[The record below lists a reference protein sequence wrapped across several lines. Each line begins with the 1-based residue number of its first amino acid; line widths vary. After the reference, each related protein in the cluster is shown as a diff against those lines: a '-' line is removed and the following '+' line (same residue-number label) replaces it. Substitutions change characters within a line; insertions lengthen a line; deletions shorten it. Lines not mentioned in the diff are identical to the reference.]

1 MLHVLHRSNV
11 NPDSWKFLLKT
22 ISWHS
27 PGRGHPRYRYP
38 WGGFLIFLPARWTV
52 FDATWPGNVLHNA
65 FWGRSAGQVNVTR
78 AGFAVSYFVSHTCWQ
93 PLPQR
98 VISANIN
105 DATAVGIYALR
116 RLKFKR
122 CGELASRLS
131 SRLTFA
137 YLCVVVRANLTVNMP
152 LRIRVGVHR
161 VFPLT
166 QLYRKCWISIKI
178 EDGLRRSSSRA
189 PSGSIVKVEYQWVTK
204 TTNRFTN
211 LNSKK
216 CKKVKFST
224 FTQHFVSY
232 YDLSLLSCLN

>member
-1 MLHVLHRSNV
+1 M
-11 NPDSWKFLLKT
+11 P
-22 ISWHS
+22 
-27 PGRGHPRYRYP
+27 
-38 WGGFLIFLPARWTV
+38 
-52 FDATWPGNVLHNA
+52 HNA

-137 YLCVVVRANLTVNMP
+137 WGCVAVRAIHSSRCISAGLLVNFIEVRIFSVVVHANHLTVETLLQILVGMVPRAGP
-152 LRIRVGVHR
+152 LISAAPDSQGIATDICSGI
-161 VFPLT
+161 LT
-166 QLYRKCWISIKI
+166 VR
-178 EDGLRRSSSRA
+178 
-189 PSGSIVKVEYQWVTK
+189 
-204 TTNRFTN
+204 
-211 LNSKK
+211 
-216 CKKVKFST
+216 
-224 FTQHFVSY
+224 
-232 YDLSLLSCLN
+232 